1 MPYKER
7 IKIDGKEYEV
17 EITEPV
23 PKIPEKMRIGGLEFP
38 VDKEL
43 FKFLWIA
50 EHMTEESR
58 QRLSKQLLKEI
69 GL

>member
-23 PKIPEKMRIGGLEFP
+23 PKR
-38 VDKEL
+38 
-43 FKFLWIA
+43 
-50 EHMTEESR
+50 
-58 QRLSKQLLKEI
+58 
-69 GL
+69 